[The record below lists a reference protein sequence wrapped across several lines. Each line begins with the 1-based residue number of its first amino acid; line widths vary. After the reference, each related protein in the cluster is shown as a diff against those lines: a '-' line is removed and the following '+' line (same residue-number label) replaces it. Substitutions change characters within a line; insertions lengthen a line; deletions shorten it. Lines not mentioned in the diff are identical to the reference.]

1 MSKILLGEKS
11 SGCSDLD
18 FLEVE
23 ATLPVEQNV
32 GGPAITDDTCVSL
45 GTFIL
50 VPCPGSGPLLRAT
63 LQLQTGHD
71 YTGIEPW
78 GPLTVQRQNYKP
90 KS

>member
-32 GGPAITDDTCVSL
+32 GGPAITDDTCQL
-45 GTFIL
+45 GNLYPGTL
-50 VPCPGSGPLLRAT
+50 ALDQVPCLGP
-63 LQLQTGHD
+63 HSS
-71 YTGIEPW
+71 Y
-78 GPLTVQRQNYKP
+78 RQVMITQE
-90 KS
+90 

>member
-50 VPCPGSGPLLRAT
+50 VPLPWIRSPA
-63 LQLQTGHD
+63 QGHTPVTD
-71 YTGIEPW
+71 
-78 GPLTVQRQNYKP
+78 R
-90 KS
+90 S